1 MGRAGC
7 VVILGTTQTLGYAS
21 TYYLPA
27 ILAAPI
33 ALELQLPAW
42 SVFAGLSAGL
52 VIAGVLSPWAGHLVD
67 AKGGRL
73 PLMLSSVLFAAGLSA
88 LAAVQ
93 GPWSLAMAWLVIGAG
108 MGSGLYDVAFA
119 TAVGLYGREARGV
132 ITGIT
137 LIAGFASTIGWPAM
151 AVAEALL
158 GWRGTCLGWAV
169 LHLCLGLPL
178 HRLLPA
184 ASGPR
189 VAPME
194 ASAAP
199 QRGLLALLA
208 GAFTLYALVGNGV
221 AASLPD
227 LLRMT
232 GAPPNA
238 AIAAAALLGPAQVA
252 ARLLEFGLLRRL
264 HPMWS
269 ARAAL
274 LLHPAAAAGLLLLG
288 PVAAPAFAILHGAGN
303 GLLTISKGTLPL
315 ALFGPAGY
323 GGRQGL
329 IAVPV
334 NAAAAFAPLLFSLLA
349 SGIGSAVFLVSAAI
363 SIAACGLL
371 VALPAVAP
379 ASPRQAQRH

>member
-1 MGRAGC
+1 VRSAAC
-7 VVILGTTQTLGYAS
+7 VAVLGTTQTLGYAS

-33 ALELQLPAW
+33 AADLRLPGW
-42 SVFAGLSAGL
+42 SVYACLSAAL
-52 VIAGVLSPWAGHLVD
+52 VIAGVLSPWAGRRVD
-67 AKGGRL
+67 AGGGRL
-73 PLMLSSVLFAAGLSA
+73 PLMLSSVLFAAGLAALSA
-88 LAAVQ
+88 AQ
-93 GPWSLAMAWLVIGAG
+93 GPWMLAAAWLLIGAG

-119 TAVGLYGREARGV
+119 TAVGLYGRAARGV

-137 LIAGFASTIGWPAM
+137 LVAGFASTVGWPAM
-151 AVAEALL
+151 AVAETQL
-158 GWRGTCLGWAV
+158 GWRGTCLGWAA
-169 LHLCLGLPL
+169 LHLCVGLPL

-184 ASGPR
+184 ASGR
-189 VAPME
+189 RAAPAE

-199 QRGLLALLA
+199 QRGLLVLLA
-208 GAFTLYALVGNGV
+208 GAFALYALVGNGV

-227 LLRMT
+227 LLHIA
-232 GAPPNA
+232 GASPNA

-252 ARLLEFGLLRRL
+252 ARLLEFGLLRRV

-274 LLHPAAAAGLLLLG
+274 LLHPVAAAALLLLG
-288 PVAAPAFAILHGAGN
+288 PAAAPAFAILHGAGN

-334 NAAAAFAPLLFSLLA
+334 NAAAAGAPLLLSLLA
-349 SGIGSAVFLVSAAI
+349 SGVGRAAFLVSAAI
-363 SIAACGLL
+363 SVAACGLL
-371 VALPAVAP
+371 FLVNAVP
-379 ASPRQAQRH
+379 GLSRQAGRH